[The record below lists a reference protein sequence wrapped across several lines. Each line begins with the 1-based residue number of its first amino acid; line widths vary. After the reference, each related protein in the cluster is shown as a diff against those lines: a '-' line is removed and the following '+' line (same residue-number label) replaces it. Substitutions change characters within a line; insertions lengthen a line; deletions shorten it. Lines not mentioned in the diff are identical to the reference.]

1 MGKTLIFTATYNEAE
16 NIDKFLRRSFNLELD
31 CRNAGSTNIKIPSM

>member
-1 MGKTLIFTATYNEAE
+1 MIKMIMIH
-16 NIDKFLRRSFNLELD
+16 IDRFLRRSFNLELD

>member
-1 MGKTLIFTATYNEAE
+1 MIRIMIIHA
-16 NIDKFLRRSFNLELD
+16 DKFLRNSFNLELD

>member
-1 MGKTLIFTATYNEAE
+1 MIRIIIIHT
-16 NIDKFLRRSFNLELD
+16 DKFLRKSFNLELD